1 MQVTNASI
9 KEGRLTNRPG
19 SLINRPYH
27 SRSLIR
33 PDRVETLAAAISRQP
48 ARGCAPGGEEHIYV
62 S

>member
-1 MQVTNASI
+1 MDIGT
-9 KEGRLTNRPG
+9 PG
-19 SLINRPYH
+19 ERNRPYH

-62 S
+62 SWCV